1 MAAVLSSKPLESNYR
16 LFEIRGVSL
25 PLGLSWLTEGL
36 IALCS
41 IALQGLLIAMKT
53 NASYRTFQEVF
64 VSNFHNSLS
73 FDDFLNLSVDKN
85 IEVTQIKEREIVK
98 PSERLKRILHFL
110 AKNVFDYGIIATEV
124 VFSYRKGVNV
134 RDAVLPHSKNKFF
147 FQTDIS
153 NFFSSITKPLVR
165 NSIRNGLGS
174 VPISDV
180 HEYLD
185 VILNLV
191 SYKNGLPLGFP
202 TSPAI
207 SNMCLLNF
215 DKELLIQSNKLD
227 VSYTRYADDIILSA
241 DNEEVLRKLAA
252 MVSGLLQEF
261 VGAEIKLN
269 ETKTRCLQKVQKV
282 KLLGVVILPNGQI
295 SIDRADKVEIETL
308 LHFYLTNDDK
318 FLGYG
323 LALKNKKTKNDKI
336 ITRENVISMLSGRLI
351 GANAMAPEYL
361 LKLRQKYGNTSIDMF
376 LHKSA
381 K

>member
-1 MAAVLSSKPLESNYR
+1 
-16 LFEIRGVSL
+16 
-25 PLGLSWLTEGL
+25 
-36 IALCS
+36 
-41 IALQGLLIAMKT
+41 
-53 NASYRTFQEVF
+53 
-64 VSNFHNSLS
+64 
-73 FDDFLNLSVDKN
+73 
-85 IEVTQIKEREIVK
+85 
-98 PSERLKRILHFL
+98 
-110 AKNVFDYGIIATEV
+110 
-124 VFSYRKGVNV
+124 
-134 RDAVLPHSKNKFF
+134 
-147 FQTDIS
+147 
-153 NFFSSITKPLVR
+153 
-165 NSIRNGLGS
+165 
-174 VPISDV
+174 
-180 HEYLD
+180 
-185 VILNLV
+185 
-191 SYKNGLPLGFP
+191 LGFP

-269 ETKTRCLQKVQKV
+269 ETKTRCLQKGQKV

-361 LKLRQKYGNTSIDMF
+361 LKLRQKYGNTIIDMF